1 MANDDLKQKV
11 FILNIMATPLRN
23 SFLKLI
29 TLDQQKETYILQ
41 FASFTMGEWFDP
53 PLRKEFGLIIIHI
66 YINHKTLCAQVFY
79 ICSAGKIVCWKSE
92 NPPGFNSLLPGKR
105 VLKINPR
112 GGKY

>member
-11 FILNIMATPLRN
+11 FILNVMATPLLN

-29 TLDQQKETYILQ
+29 TRDQQKEKYILQ

-79 ICSAGKIVCWKSE
+79 ISSAGKFCQ
-92 NPPGFNSLLPGKR
+92 FNFLCTMKL
-105 VLKINPR
+105 VHLKTVDYINF
-112 GGKY
+112 KIYL